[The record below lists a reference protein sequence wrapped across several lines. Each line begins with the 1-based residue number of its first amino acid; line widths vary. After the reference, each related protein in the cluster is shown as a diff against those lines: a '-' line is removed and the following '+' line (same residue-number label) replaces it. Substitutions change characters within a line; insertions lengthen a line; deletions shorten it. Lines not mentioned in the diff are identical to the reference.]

1 MATEL
6 KVVTATARGISRDV
20 KDSMARLGRSAGS
33 KFDAV
38 RDHTGGAL
46 HAVASSM
53 RRGSAKFDHLATGAA
68 KRLDATASFVE
79 DVDLKGLVAGMRR
92 FGKNH
97 LTLTLLAA
105 AAVGFLVGI
114 SHGAGTRATGRA
126 MGTAQ

>member
-1 MATEL
+1 MTTEL
-6 KVVTATARGISRDV
+6 KVVTATARDISRDV

-33 KFDAV
+33 KIDAV

-53 RRGSAKFDHLATGAA
+53 RRGSAKIDHLTIGAA

-79 DVDLKGLVAGMRR
+79 DVDLKGLVGGMRR

-97 LTLTLLAA
+97 LTITLLVAA
-105 AAVGFLVGI
+105 AAGFLAGVSLG
-114 SHGAGTRATGRA
+114 GGTRATGRT